1 MILPQEYVAPR
12 HPAGGRTPA
21 TRSKASFRSYI
32 VDPKTNRVIKS
43 ESHLETKLISI
54 MKMRPDVVEV
64 VGQAPMVN
72 YIDPLGKPR
81 KYTFDMLVTFSS
93 GHKVAYAAKPLE
105 KALKQNLKDQIKWIS
120 RFIPKNTADAVMI
133 LTELDAEGWRF
144 SNAKLL
150 HSALRERTT
159 DEGALEAVRQVA
171 TEPTTIR
178 AIVAATGLGARAFR
192 AAVKLIALG
201 ELALTSERLITHDA
215 TVQPRPVTGSK
226 EACP

>member
-1 MILPQEYVAPR
+1 MINPHEYVAPR
-12 HPAGGRTPA
+12 AAAGGGPPA
-21 TRSKASFRSYI
+21 TRAKASFWSYI
-32 VDPKTNRVIKS
+32 VDPKTNRIIKS

-64 VGQAPMVN
+64 VGQAPTIS
-72 YIDPLGKPR
+72 YTDPLGKPR

-93 GHKVAYAAKPLE
+93 GHKVAYAVKPLE

-120 RFIPKNTADAVMI
+120 RFIPENTADAVMI

-150 HSALRERTT
+150 HSALRDRTT
-159 DEGALEAVRQVA
+159 DDGALEAVRQTA
-171 TEPTTIR
+171 TGPTTIR

-192 AAVKLIALG
+192 ATVKLIALG
-201 ELALTSERLITHDA
+201 ELALTNERLITHDA
-215 TVQPRPVTGSK
+215 TVQPRLMTGSK
-226 EACP
+226 GVCS